1 MNASR
6 FLPMLTVGLC
16 LAMASTALS
25 AGEAANAVPEEEFDI
40 ILRNDGK
47 TSPPTR
53 IVQDNY
59 LMVIG
64 KRGGEVKVPSCL
76 VKEVIYS
83 DKDANY
89 AAAIEK
95 RDEGRYTLAA
105 MYYLKGMESMS
116 KQKWAV
122 EYCNYGIGNALFE
135 AGQFGGYTGR
145 SGTKYDS
152 PVVYFKR
159 ALEANPK
166 SRFTLDIMSK
176 IPRCLAEQGKLDEAE
191 AALKEAEARIK
202 SYRDETIKVAQEF
215 GEQCDR
221 ATAAVAIASAR
232 VAEQKAVKDGKWNDV
247 KEKWLAAR
255 FKCTKY
261 PELLADAVDGV
272 LKALVMMKDYNG
284 AKAEADAIVEKYK
297 KEGEKHLPLLPSA
310 YTVLGKANLAQ
321 AVEFEGKGAK
331 IQALNAYA
339 DARWAFLHIIAQFFD
354 NDDYVASAHYF
365 AGLCYDKLKDVES
378 DASEKAVRE
387 WKLVTT
393 DFKKSDFNEP
403 AIKELERVGVKTVK
417 DAPPAAPKAAAPDK
431 PAADKPAE
439 GEKPPAKA
447 PAKAPAKK

>member
-6 FLPMLTVGLC
+6 ILSVGLC
-16 LAMASTALS
+16 LALANCACVM
-25 AGEAANAVPEEEFDI
+25 AGEAAGGAAPEEEFDV

-47 TSPPTR
+47 TTPPTR

-59 LMVIG
+59 LQVIG
-64 KRGGEVKVPSCL
+64 RRGGEVKVASCL
-76 VKEVIYS
+76 IKEVIYG

-89 AAAIEK
+89 AAALEK

-105 MYYLKGMESMS
+105 MYFLKAMENMG
-116 KQKWAV
+116 KQKWAA
-122 EYCNYGIGNALFE
+122 EYCNYGIGNALYE
-135 AGQFGGYTGR
+135 YGAFGGYKGR
-145 SGTKYDS
+145 SGTEYAS
-152 PVVYFKR
+152 PVVYFKK

-166 SRFTLDIMSK
+166 SRFTLDIISK

-232 VAEQKAVKDGKWNDV
+232 LAEQKAVKDGKWPDV
-247 KEKWLAAR
+247 KDKWLAAR

-284 AKAEADAIVEKYK
+284 AKAEADAIVDKYK

-321 AVEFEGKGAK
+321 AVEFEGRGAK

-339 DARWAFLHIIAQFFD
+339 EARWAFLHIIAQFFD

-387 WKLVTT
+387 WKLVVS
-393 DFKKSDFNEP
+393 DFKKSDFKEP
-403 AIKELERVGVKTVK
+403 AEKELARVGVKMIG
-417 DAPPAAPKAAAPDK
+417 DAPPPKAPPAKAPAAAP
-431 PAADKPAE
+431 A

-447 PAKAPAKK
+447 PAKPAPKPK

>member
-6 FLPMLTVGLC
+6 MLLVGLC
-16 LAMASTALS
+16 FALAGAGVM
-25 AGEAANAVPEEEFDI
+25 AGEAAGGAAPEEEFDI

-53 IVQDNY
+53 IKQDNY
-59 LMVIG
+59 LQVIG
-64 KRGGEVKVPSCL
+64 QRGGEVKVASCL
-76 VKEVIYS
+76 VKEVLYA

-105 MYYLKGMESMS
+105 MYFLKGMESMT
-116 KQKWAV
+116 KQKWAA
-122 EYCNYGIGNALFE
+122 EYCNFGIGNALFE
-135 AGQFGGYTGR
+135 AGQFSGYTGR
-145 SGTKYDS
+145 SGTKYES

-166 SRFTLDIMSK
+166 SRFTLEIVSK
-176 IPRCLAEQGKLDEAE
+176 IPRCLAEQGKLDEAD

-221 ATAAVAIASAR
+221 ASAAVAIASAR

-272 LKALVMMKDYNG
+272 LKSLVMMKDYNG

-365 AGLCYDKLKDVES
+365 SGLCYDKLRDVES
-378 DASEKAVRE
+378 DAGEKAVRE

-393 DFKKSDFNEP
+393 DFKKSDFNDP
-403 AIKELERVGVKTVK
+403 ALKELERVGVKTAK
-417 DAPPAAPKAAAPDK
+417 EAAPAPAPKAAAP
-431 PAADKPAE
+431 DKPAE

-447 PAKAPAKK
+447 PAKAPAKKKE